1 MKNGGGWIKLYRSV
15 LESPATGKTGH
26 HLAVAAF
33 LLLSASIE
41 PETAATVTTS
51 ISAIS
56 SRLKISVDII
66 RSVLAEME
74 RAGFISCKANAHR
87 STTISICN
95 FKTYQYGNFKYA
107 ENIEKQTPEQ
117 NPEQNPEQTIKE
129 NQQLNAF
136 SEKQNP
142 EQNPELPFTIKEE
155 VLKNLKKEITRKKAA
170 GETVNAN
177 LEAIA
182 ARILTP
188 EALEEYTRWKIIWAE
203 TYNGG
208 RPMTQIVEIGHLQI
222 LARIPEDL
230 RTEAVTTAAD
240 KRYKNIYDP
249 RALNSNSTTKKG
261 TPKDYD
267 PISTTG
273 TGHED
278 DTTYYQTRK
287 VN

>member
-1 MKNGGGWIKLYRSV
+1 MNKTGGWIKLYRSI

-26 HLAVAAF
+26 HLAVATF

-41 PETAATVTTS
+41 PETAATITTS

-56 SRLKISVDII
+56 ARLKISVDII
-66 RSVLAEME
+66 RSVLADME
-74 RAGFISCKANAHR
+74 RAGSIECRANARR
-87 STTISICN
+87 STTITICN
-95 FKTYQYGNFKYA
+95 FKSYQYGNFKYS
-107 ENIEKQTPEQ
+107 ETLEKQ
-117 NPEQNPEQTIKE
+117 NPEQNPEQKQKE
-129 NQQLNAF
+129 NQALNTVL
-136 SEKQNP
+136 EKQNP

-170 GETVNAN
+170 GETVNKN

-188 EALEEYTRWKIIWAE
+188 EALEEYTRWKIIWSE

-208 RPMTQIVEIGHLQI
+208 RQMTQIVEIGHLQTI
-222 LARIPEDL
+222 ARIPEEL

-249 RALNSNSTTKKG
+249 RA
-261 TPKDYD
+261 
-267 PISTTG
+267 
-273 TGHED
+273 
-278 DTTYYQTRK
+278 
-287 VN
+287 